1 MASTKYSSFNN
12 RYVLYFFFFLAIVDI
27 SYFINT
33 RDFKSLMVFV
43 LIAALTSMFNKNMI
57 VVLCLS
63 LVTTHIIKFGSKSY
77 QEGMKNDNKEGAKNK
92 LEMSSGEDEDEV
104 VDNDEMAEMAE
115 MDEKTDKKTK
125 KDTKKDTKKET
136 KATKKNDDE
145 NWMEKMKQDL
155 KMDTNANADDKEMD
169 KEKLRKKISTEIK
182 KITPMINTY
191 LDAAK
196 SDANADE

>member
-77 QEGMKNDNKEGAKNK
+77 QEGMKNKEKEGAKNK
-92 LEMSSGEDEDEV
+92 LEMSSVEDEDEV
-104 VDNDEMAEMAE
+104 ADNDE

-125 KDTKKDTKKET
+125 KDTKKET
-136 KATKKNDDE
+136 KSKKKNDDE

-155 KMDTNANADDKEMD
+155 KMDTNANADDNEMD
-169 KEKLRKKISTEIK
+169 KEELRKKISTEIK

-196 SDANADE
+196 SEADE